1 MAVGDGEIAVF
12 LDGVAQADS
21 SVGGKTAVD
30 LAAGKNLA
38 GAFHQPKMVLCD
50 TDTFQTLP

>member
-1 MAVGDGEIAVF
+1 MARQPPRPTTLLA
-12 LDGVAQADS
+12 ASDS

-50 TDTFQTLP
+50 TA